1 MESKI
6 NELEVGDIHLF
17 YMDVS
22 DIDTDAEYP
31 KLSRY
36 RAEKVSRTK
45 NKRDKQLSL
54 GSELLLIY
62 GIEKYYPQIQIPL
75 NYKISDSGKPYFDG
89 IHFNLAHSGKI
100 AVCAIADTEI
110 GVDIEL
116 KSRNNNAIAEKYYT
130 DRERRYDMSYIWTR
144 KEAVV
149 KADGSGISAGI
160 DTFDVSTDTVLFGKT
175 IYNIMT
181 LTNEINGYYLSLAW

>member
-1 MESKI
+1 MKLGKKNKIHRAES
-6 NELEVGDIHLF
+6 LAGL
-17 YMDVS
+17 YL
-22 DIDTDAEYP
+22 
-31 KLSRY
+31 LSRC
-36 RAEKVSRTK
+36 A
-45 NKRDKQLSL
+45 D
-54 GSELLLIY
+54 
-62 GIEKYYPQIQIPL
+62 IPTNARL
-75 NYKISDSGKPYFDG
+75 ATESVGKPYFDG
-89 IHFNLAHSGKI
+89 IHFNLAQIGKI